1 MHAGK
6 GSAPRGAGG
15 SRLGV
20 PLCLLV
26 SGASDRKFPL
36 KAPPPARFQVD
47 FQCGCSLHPRP
58 DIAIHFNPRF
68 HTTKP
73 HVICNTLHN
82 ERWQAEARWPRL
94 ALQRG
99 ASFFILFLFGNEEM
113 KVRRRPWGD

>member
-15 SRLGV
+15 IRLVV
-20 PLCLLV
+20 PLCLRV
-26 SGASDRKFPL
+26 SGASDRKFPS
-36 KAPPPARFQVD
+36 KAPPPTRFQVD
-47 FQCGCSLHPRP
+47 FQCGCSLQPRP

-68 HTTKP
+68 HTTRP

-82 ERWQAEARWPRL
+82 ELWQVEARWPRL

-113 KVRRRPWGD
+113 KVRRGPWG